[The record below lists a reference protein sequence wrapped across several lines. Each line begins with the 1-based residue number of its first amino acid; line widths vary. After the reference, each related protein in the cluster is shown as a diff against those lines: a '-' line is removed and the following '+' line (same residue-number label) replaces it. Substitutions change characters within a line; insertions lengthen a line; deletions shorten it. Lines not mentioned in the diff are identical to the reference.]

1 MSLFRTREWWSTKLG
16 EGEEFDRGSMAV
28 GNVDNDTSGSLKVV
42 TGSLQGMLRVHH
54 PVKADFRIEDLLL
67 EQDLGAPILQVS
79 IGRFIPAASQVEAIA
94 VLHPRKLGVYTVEAV
109 GGTGAKASYFDLV
122 KAYEHGLGVEGG
134 GHFTSCNMTHG
145 GFGGVSRDLL
155 CVQSMDGRLQIF
167 EQDAHA
173 FTRRLNGILA
183 PGPLCYVAKIDAFV
197 VGNEMGVDCYK
208 YQALAAS
215 QESRETGKGEGI
227 SATRG
232 LQAYWSC
239 QLGEPVLDIF
249 VAKFSRALGPG
260 CVDIVV
266 VGERTLFTLREQG
279 TVRLQKI
286 LGYQPACA
294 CKYAVVAAPGEEG
307 ARLAGTTVCEI
318 EPRFAAVVEEEN
330 VIIAADTDQLM
341 VYKDLQL
348 VWQAAVSRAPVVL
361 TVAKFGAIPGIVCSL
376 DDEGFLSASYQGTDP
391 PTSAVVA
398 ADNKDVDYHQI
409 NQEHRKLLQVIR
421 RSQTDSARPPA
432 GKLILQVQ
440 VPRFLDDPREQQ
452 LRHQRRVDGEGR
464 TGNLHDDA
472 TRLGS
477 FDGALQPLPLLAS
490 ATAKWKQ
497 HQHQHQD
504 AGDVSI
510 TARFVVTY
518 SGPGELR
525 DATLNVCPP
534 RGFSA
539 EPSSALLPP
548 IRGTGNGVG
557 VGGSVG
563 GASDGG
569 GGCGG
574 VGDGGGGENEPQVIA
589 VVLKAERGTG
599 RLPSTLV
606 GHASVVYT
614 RQGTSGDGRS
624 EPMSARCDLRV
635 PLAMAGRVVEP
646 CARKGGGSGSVH
658 KFTFTTSRPAVRL
671 SSLFEDM
678 AMSPRNTTAGRGA
691 GASLSSGTR
700 GPSSFDD
707 SKSDGTVGSGGPPA
721 GYGDSGGGGAPVS
734 SISDE
739 STAFSLRYWA
749 VAPGAQGGSQDVSVA
764 VSKNSGRYRVQSES
778 LPALSVIATEVV
790 RRLREYFGEP
800 GAGRDRGRQERPA
813 SDEGKTNPDE
823 GPCRLRI
830 DYSEALPLQEFYSI
844 IDDHFQRRVD
854 LQSASER
861 LNRAAHQYRVVE
873 KRLLS
878 RFKDRNPAPLDNL
891 DVVSEETYQRLI
903 ELCDD
908 VERAQG
914 YLAVSAANLGC
925 AARLVALLA
934 QHRFQLPSKDH
945 ALLLAH
951 LFPDV
956 TDTGDQG
963 WEECVDAAMTHLL
976 RTSLAKVAKES
987 APSAAGQTPPL
998 SMPPDTAKLKK
1009 HISIVCDRLNKG
1021 ARLALRPAAPPSSP
1035 RSSSLATSFA
1045 SSPRAASPPSLGAAG
1060 RGYK

>member
-1 MSLFRTREWWSTKLG
+1 MSLFRAREWWSTKLG

-28 GNVDNDTSGSLKVV
+28 GNVDNDTSGSVKVV

-54 PVKADFRIEDLLL
+54 PVKADFRIEDLFL

-79 IGRFIPAASQVEAIA
+79 IGRFIPAAPQVEAIA

-109 GGTGAKASYFDLV
+109 GGTGGKASYFDLV
-122 KAYEHGLGVEGG
+122 KAYEHVLGVEGG

-215 QESRETGKGEGI
+215 QEDREEGKSEGI
-227 SATRG
+227 SAARG
-232 LQAYWSC
+232 LQAYWSR
-239 QLGEPVLDIF
+239 QLGEPVLEIF

-260 CVDIVV
+260 CVDIVA

-279 TVRLQKI
+279 TIRLQKI

-307 ARLAGTTVCEI
+307 ARLTGTTVREI
-318 EPRFAAVVEEEN
+318 NPGFAAVVEEEHI
-330 VIIAADTDQLM
+330 IIAADTDQLM

-348 VWQAAVSRAPVVL
+348 VWQAAVTRAPVAL
-361 TVAKFGAIPGIVCSL
+361 TVAKFGAMPGIVCSL
-376 DDEGFLSASYQGTDP
+376 DDEGALSACYQGTDP

-398 ADNKDVDYHQI
+398 ADAKEVDYDQI
-409 NQEHRKLLQVIR
+409 NREHRKLLQVIR
-421 RSQTDSARPPA
+421 RSQTDSTRPPA
-432 GKLILQVQ
+432 GKVVLQVQ
-440 VPRFLDDPREQQ
+440 VPRFLDGPREQQ
-452 LRHQRRVDGEGR
+452 AEQQRWTHGEGQA
-464 TGNLHDDA
+464 GNLYNDP
-472 TRLGS
+472 TREGS
-477 FDGALQPLPLLAS
+477 FEGALQPLPLLVA
-490 ATAKWKQ
+490 AAAKAKQ
-497 HQHQHQD
+497 QQQQH
-504 AGDVSI
+504 AGEVSI
-510 TARFVVTY
+510 TVRFVVTY

-525 DATLNVCPP
+525 DAMLNICPP
-534 RGFSA
+534 PGFSA
-539 EPSSALLPP
+539 DPSSALLPP
-548 IRGTGNGVG
+548 IRGKGGNGG
-557 VGGSVG
+557 GAGGSG
-563 GASDGG
+563 GDGDG
-569 GGCGG
+569 
-574 VGDGGGGENEPQVIA
+574 GDGGGGGGGGEKYPQVIA

-614 RQGTSGDGRS
+614 RQGASGDGRS
-624 EPMSARCDLRV
+624 EPMSARCDLRI
-635 PLAMAGRVVEP
+635 PLAMAGRVVEQT
-646 CARKGGGSGSVH
+646 ARKGGGGSAH

-678 AMSPRNTTAGRGA
+678 AMLPRSTAGGGATVDSPASATRGSLSFDASKADGA
-691 GASLSSGTR
+691 GGA
-700 GPSSFDD
+700 
-707 SKSDGTVGSGGPPA
+707 PA
-721 GYGDSGGGGAPVS
+721 GQGGNGGGGAPVS

-749 VAPGAQGGSQDVSVA
+749 AGPDAEDGRQDVSVA

-778 LPALSVIATEVV
+778 LPAVCVIATEVV
-790 RRLREYFGEP
+790 RRLREYFGDS
-800 GAGRDRGRQERPA
+800 GIVRDRGSKECA
-813 SDEGKTNPDE
+813 AADEGKNSPDD

-830 DYSEALPLQEFYSI
+830 DYSEALPLQEFYAI
-844 IDDHFQRRVD
+844 IDDHFQRRRD
-854 LQSASER
+854 LQNASES
-861 LNRAAHQYRVVE
+861 LNRASHQYRVVE

-878 RFKDRNPAPLDNL
+878 RFKDRNPAPLDSL
-891 DVVSEETYQRLI
+891 DVVSEETYQRLV
-903 ELCDD
+903 ELCDG

-914 YLAVSAANLGC
+914 RLAMSAANLGC

-934 QHRFQLPSKDH
+934 QYRFQLPAKDH
-945 ALLLAH
+945 AMLLAH

-956 TDTGDQG
+956 SDTDDQG

-998 SMPPDTAKLKK
+998 SMPPETAKLKK

-1021 ARLALRPAAPPSSP
+1021 ARLALQPAAPPSSP
-1035 RSSSLATSFA
+1035 RSSSLATSLA
-1045 SSPRAASPPSLGAAG
+1045 SSPRANSPPSRGDAPG